1 MGCSPHVWRQN
12 GVGQELNRQKQ
23 RHPSVF
29 RPTAAIAEPHLL
41 LLAQDVAERALLERQ
56 LRQAQKM
63 EAIGQL
69 AAGVA
74 HDFNNILT
82 VTQGHVGLMQ
92 QELNGECPQTK
103 SLEQV
108 SKAAS
113 RAATLIRQL
122 LMFSRKQVMQFRH
135 LDLNDTLR
143 NTVKMLER
151 LVGEHVQIDF
161 YPQESLPA
169 IHADPSV
176 VYRKWLDI
184 LSSRFSLFPLRPAW
198 LDAFQLLPCALDFRH
213 YLFDRRRPHER
224 SGCFVPRLQ
233 ELPNRLL

>member
-56 LRQAQKM
+56 LR
-63 EAIGQL
+63 
-69 AAGVA
+69 
-74 HDFNNILT
+74 
-82 VTQGHVGLMQ
+82 
-92 QELNGECPQTK
+92 
-103 SLEQV
+103 
-108 SKAAS
+108 
-113 RAATLIRQL
+113 
-122 LMFSRKQVMQFRH
+122 H

-169 IHADPSV
+169 IHADPSM
-176 VYRKWLDI
+176 LEQI
-184 LSSRFSLFPLRPAW
+184 A
-198 LDAFQLLPCALDFRH
+198 
-213 YLFDRRRPHER
+213 
-224 SGCFVPRLQ
+224 
-233 ELPNRLL
+233 